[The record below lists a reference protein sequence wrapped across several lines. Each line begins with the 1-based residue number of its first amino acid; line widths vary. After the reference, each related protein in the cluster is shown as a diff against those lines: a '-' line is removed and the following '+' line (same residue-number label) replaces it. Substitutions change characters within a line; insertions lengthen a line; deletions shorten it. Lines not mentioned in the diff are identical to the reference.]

1 MKEISAAFVKAQAGF
16 QKAVKSNVNP
26 FYKSKYA
33 DLATCIAAVV
43 NSLNENGIA
52 LMQITHEEM
61 QAVRVETRLLH
72 VSGETLSGG
81 QLYMPV
87 VNADPQGFASALT
100 YARRNSLMA
109 CLGIAAEDD
118 DGQAA
123 ANSTKQTQARLE
135 KFAGVIEKAQTREEL
150 MAIWKSNLALFGNKS
165 DPECDKL
172 RKLIMDRINEIK
184 DSNAAANA

>member
-43 NSLNENGIA
+43 DSLHENGIA
-52 LMQITHEEM
+52 LMQITHEETK
-61 QAVRVETRLLH
+61 AVRVETQLLH

-87 VNADPQGFASALT
+87 VNSDPQGFASALT

-123 ANSTKQTQARLE
+123 ANSIRREQVSIENYRERIERAKTGAELAITWQDFLAAVQDCKSPEYDKLKDLATARLKE
-135 KFAGVIEKAQTREEL
+135 MRKA
-150 MAIWKSNLALFGNKS
+150 
-165 DPECDKL
+165 
-172 RKLIMDRINEIK
+172 
-184 DSNAAANA
+184 NAAANA